1 MKHEYDTEYVSNL
14 ERRVQELEKELH
26 TWKMNGVMLDV
37 ETRAA
42 LYFREMERVR
52 DKMDED
58 ERREAERADEIM
70 LEAGL

>member
-1 MKHEYDTEYVSNL
+1 MKREYDTEYVSGL
-14 ERRVQELEKELH
+14 EARVEELEKELH
-26 TWKMNGVMLDV
+26 VWEMNGVMLDI

-42 LYFREMERVR
+42 LYIREMERIR

-58 ERREAERADEIM
+58 ERREAERADAIM